1 MAGSPFTAGANPL
14 SLAFGASGKF
24 LYAANSGTMNSS
36 ISGFS
41 VDAVSGTLTALSG
54 SPFPLAVSH
63 YLAAHPT
70 GAYLYVT
77 TGTGVVG
84 YGIEAATGLLTSLPG
99 FPITAGGN
107 AYSVAIDP
115 DNQFLYVTN
124 DGTADIAGFA
134 FDASTGG
141 LIPIPGSPFAAGHSP
156 HFVATR

>member
-1 MAGSPFTAGANPL
+1 
-14 SLAFGASGKF
+14 
-24 LYAANSGTMNSS
+24 MNSS

-115 DNQFLYVTN
+115 DNQFLYVTT
-124 DGTADIAGFA
+124 TARQISRALHLMHRRAD
-134 FDASTGG
+134 S
-141 LIPIPGSPFAAGHSP
+141 S
-156 HFVATR
+156 